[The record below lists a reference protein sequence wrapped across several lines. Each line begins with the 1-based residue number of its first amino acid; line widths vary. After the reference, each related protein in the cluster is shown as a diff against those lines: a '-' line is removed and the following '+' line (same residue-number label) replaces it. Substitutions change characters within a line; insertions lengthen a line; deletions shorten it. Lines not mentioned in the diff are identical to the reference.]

1 MSLFYRVFSSLATV
15 PDPAGLEA
23 CLAGLGIAVPC
34 SFSADEAGWY
44 RADVAAGPGPA
55 IAVERFGADEEG
67 IRAEL
72 NAWAGYLELQEGSPH
87 SQVLMERVIQSRQ
100 LFTIERPADPP
111 DQALAERLC
120 EALWRH
126 LARVT
131 DGLVQIDERGFFA
144 ADGALLVAEQ

>member
-1 MSLFYRVFSSLATV
+1 MSLFYRVFSALDTL

-23 CLAGLGIAVPC
+23 CLAGLGPVRC

-44 RADVAAGPGPA
+44 RADVAAGPV
-55 IAVERFGADEEG
+55 IAVERFAADEEG

-72 NAWAGYLELQEGSPH
+72 NAWAGYLETQEASPH
-87 SQVLMERVIQSRQ
+87 SQALMERIIQSRQ
-100 LFTIERPADPP
+100 LFTIERPADHP
-111 DQALAERLC
+111 DQARAERLC

-126 LARVT
+126 LAQVT

-144 ADGALLVAEQ
+144 ADGKLLVAEQ